1 MIASASINEAVCYKT
16 KGNTAGGTLGTHHRA
31 PHGTAIIYLSK
42 RNAGGIAVPLSE
54 DVANATAR
62 HDLKPAAA
70 LPDPEGDFQVLCT
83 PDVHAQVICA
93 ELCKPFPVYTLKSQA
108 ICNLRACAHVCV
120 CV

>member
-1 MIASASINEAVCYKT
+1 MIASASINESGCYKT

-108 ICNLRACAHVCV
+108 ICNFRACAHVCV